1 MLRHLQEAV
10 AGSEM
15 RHIDIAASLNK
26 PKAYLSKVL
35 NGQQVLTLIEIRNI
49 CRAAGVPFS
58 AWVVELDRILD
69 GVEAPYA
76 DESESSAS
84 EASRT

>member
-10 AGSEM
+10 AGSGM
-15 RHIDIAASLNK
+15 RHIDIAARLNK

-49 CRAAGVPFS
+49 CRAAGVPFNE
-58 AWVVELDRILD
+58 WVVELDRILD
-69 GVEAPYA
+69 GVDAPYS

-84 EASRT
+84 GASCT